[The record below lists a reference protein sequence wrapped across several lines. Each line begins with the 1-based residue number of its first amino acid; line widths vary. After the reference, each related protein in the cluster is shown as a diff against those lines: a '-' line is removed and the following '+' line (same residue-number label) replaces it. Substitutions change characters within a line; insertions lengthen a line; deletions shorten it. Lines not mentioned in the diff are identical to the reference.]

1 MTGARPARTRARA
14 LEATDSLNPGAFS
27 LADWGLFVTI
37 ALIWGSSF
45 LFIAIALDSIEPGLI
60 TWGRIGLG
68 AAVLNVVPRARLRLD
83 PEDRFR
89 MVLLSLLWVGI
100 PFTLFPLAEQH
111 ISSAVTGMLNG
122 AMPIFAAI
130 VAGVL
135 LRTPPGPTQT
145 AGLVVGLGGTLAVSL
160 EQLGEGENAWLG
172 VLMALAAT
180 VCYGFAINI
189 AAPLQRRYGS
199 LAVMARMLALATVW
213 TLPFGLWSVPGS
225 SWQLAP
231 ALSVAFIGA
240 VGTGVA
246 FVIMATLVGSVGSTR
261 ASMATYLIPVV
272 AMVLGVVVRDEH
284 VGWIAVVGVVLVVV
298 GAWLASRPER
308 THAPTAVPEPTEA
321 PVTLD
326 ALAEEVHLLAAVVDA
341 PAAMLPTLGHSE
353 QSGRPHLE
361 VDPDETMH
369 RVVCE
374 RGSEQ
379 ERLTTTDADELLYW
393 VFRAVTHELAS
404 GHELANRRPDEDSRR
419 QLFEHQLHLLGRLDP
434 EWRARRIVEL
444 GHVLDDAGVELD

>member
-1 MTGARPARTRARA
+1 MTGRPVRARA
-14 LEATDSLNPGAFS
+14 LEATASLNPGAFS
-27 LADWGLFVTI
+27 VGDWGLFVSI

-60 TWGRIGLG
+60 TWGRVALG
-68 AAVLNVVPRARLRLD
+68 AAVLNVVPKARTRLD

-122 AMPIFAAI
+122 SMPIFAAL

-135 LRTPPGPTQT
+135 LRTPPGPTQA
-145 AGLVVGLGGTLAVSL
+145 AGLVVGLAGTLAVSL
-160 EQLGEGENAWLG
+160 DQLGEGDNAWIG
-172 VLMALAAT
+172 VLMALGAT

-213 TLPFGLWSVPGS
+213 TAPFGFWSIPGS
-225 SWQLAP
+225 SFELGP

-240 VGTGVA
+240 VGTGIA

-272 AMVLGVVVRDEH
+272 AMVLGVLVRDDR
-284 VGWIAVVGVVLVVV
+284 VGVVAVVGVVLVVV
-298 GAWLASRPER
+298 GAYFASRPER
-308 THAPTAVPEPTEA
+308 AVPPAPIAIREPT
-321 PVTLD
+321 
-326 ALAEEVHLLAAVVDA
+326 
-341 PAAMLPTLGHSE
+341 
-353 QSGRPHLE
+353 
-361 VDPDETMH
+361 
-369 RVVCE
+369 
-374 RGSEQ
+374 
-379 ERLTTTDADELLYW
+379 
-393 VFRAVTHELAS
+393 
-404 GHELANRRPDEDSRR
+404 
-419 QLFEHQLHLLGRLDP
+419 
-434 EWRARRIVEL
+434 
-444 GHVLDDAGVELD
+444 

>member
-1 MTGARPARTRARA
+1 MSDPRPTRARA
-14 LEATDSLNPGAFS
+14 LEATASLNPGAFS
-27 LADWGLFVTI
+27 VADWGLFVSI

-60 TWGRIGLG
+60 TWGRVALG
-68 AAVLNVVPRARLRLD
+68 AAVLNVVPRARTRLD

-145 AGLVVGLGGTLAVSL
+145 AGLVVGLAGTLAVSL
-160 EQLGEGENAWLG
+160 DQLGEGENAWLG

-225 SWQLAP
+225 SWQLGP

-240 VGTGVA
+240 VGTGIA

-272 AMVLGVVVRDEH
+272 AMVLGVLVRDEH
-284 VGWIAVVGVVLVVV
+284 VGWVAVVGVVLVVV

-308 THAPTAVPEPTEA
+308 AHAPTAVPEPTEA
-321 PVTLD
+321 PVTLE
-326 ALAEEVHLLAAVVDA
+326 ALVEEVQRLAAVIDA
-341 PAAMLPTLGHSE
+341 PSHALPTAGWSE

-361 VDPDETMH
+361 VDDEGMH
-369 RVVCE
+369 WVVCE
-374 RGSEQ
+374 RGSEL
-379 ERLTTTDADELLYW
+379 ERRTTTDPDELLYW
-393 VFRAVTHELAS
+393 VFASASHSVASAHELA
-404 GHELANRRPDEDSRR
+404 HRRPDEDHRR

-444 GHVLDDAGVELD
+444 GHLLDEAGVELD